1 MDYSMLEYMTRG
13 IEWKTRQ
20 ALIHMMD
27 PNNSSMLFNFLIRD
41 FLKDPYTT
49 NRYKLLAIPNAKDPE
64 KVEMVR
70 QQYRQHF
77 AKINQMCI
85 ENGIYPFFDDPND
98 IADCESTRERLIRQ
112 WPEWLQNKHFKVNSY
127 YDYTPPAYDP
137 NIPNPHH
144 ILTDDEE

>member
-13 IEWKTRQ
+13 IEWNTRKK
-20 ALIHMMD
+20 LIDMMISD
-27 PNNSSMLFNFLIRD
+27 KDGMFNFLILD

-49 NRYKLLAIPNAKDPE
+49 NRFKLMPISNYHKPE
-64 KVEMVR
+64 NVEAVR

-98 IADCESTRERLIRQ
+98 LADCEGMREYLIHQ
-112 WPEWLQNKHFKVNSY
+112 WPEWILNKHFKVNSY
-127 YDYTPPAYDP
+127 YEYIPPVYNPD
-137 NIPNPHH
+137 IPNPHDPF
-144 ILTDDEE
+144 DDGE